1 MIIMEFTLRRT
12 EVMSISEF
20 MSKGREVNV
29 VSAVSPMNSKMKTS
43 AIVTGVSVM
52 LTSRV
57 TFAQESVPVIS
68 SKDVSQEIIQA
79 FNPIIDLAQG
89 ISYPIAF
96 LAITIACIMYMVNQ
110 KEKAISL
117 IQNAS
122 LGYIFVHLAPMF
134 MKVLSKVS
142 DSI

>member
-1 MIIMEFTLRRT
+1 MGFAIRRT
-12 EVMSISEF
+12 EAMSIGEF
-20 MSKGREVNV
+20 MGKTREVSVAPINV
-29 VSAVSPMNSKMKTS
+29 HHSKLKTS
-43 AIVTGVSVM
+43 AIVTGVSVL
-52 LTSRV
+52 LTNRAV
-57 TFAQESVPVIS
+57 FASGEALPAMS
-68 SKDVSQEIIQA
+68 SQDVSKEIITA

-96 LAITIACIMYMVNQ
+96 LAITVACIMYMVNQ

-142 DSI
+142 DSV